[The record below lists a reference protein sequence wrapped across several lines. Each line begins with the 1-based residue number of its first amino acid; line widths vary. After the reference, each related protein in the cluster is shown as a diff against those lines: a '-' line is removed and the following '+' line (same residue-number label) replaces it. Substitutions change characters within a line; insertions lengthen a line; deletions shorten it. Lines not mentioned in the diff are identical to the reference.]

1 MFQRDFLLNEARKLA
16 ELLARLMGLKA
27 DGDHSAFEQQFNKA
41 LQDEYDA
48 SLEKILSLNEND
60 FISLLQSSGYS
71 VEKLNAL
78 GQLLYVFAL
87 PFNDTSETALILK
100 KVLRI
105 FDILEQKHNYYSFE
119 NIEKRKS
126 IYNYYNKND

>member
-1 MFQRDFLLNEARKLA
+1 MFQRDFLLNEAQKLA
-16 ELLARLMGLKA
+16 ELLARLMGLKT
-27 DGDHSAFEQQFNKA
+27 DGNHEAFEQQFNKA
-41 LQDEYDA
+41 IQDEYDA
-48 SLEKILSLNEND
+48 SLEKILALNEND
-60 FISLLQSSGYS
+60 FTSLLQSSGYS

-78 GQLLYVFAL
+78 SQLLYVFAL

-100 KVLRI
+100 KVLLI
-105 FDILEQKHNYYSFE
+105 FDTLEQKHNYYSFE